1 MCKFA
6 CTRSAIPAQASIA
19 ALPGVSAFLLP
30 PWQCADAGLHCRQL
44 RDREMEL
51 KAQISAIT
59 VGGKE
64 TERAEEESG
73 EGGGPMVTE
82 ADIATVVS
90 QWTRIPVE
98 KVSCL
103 SGSGRL
109 LPPEAAR
116 SPVLHGEAVSGWSVC
131 SPI

>member
-1 MCKFA
+1 
-6 CTRSAIPAQASIA
+6 
-19 ALPGVSAFLLP
+19 
-30 PWQCADAGLHCRQL
+30 
-44 RDREMEL
+44 MEL
-51 KAQISAIT
+51 KSQISAIT

-98 KVSCL
+98 KVRPWCSALL
-103 SGSGRL
+103 SGSPAR
-109 LPPEAAR
+109 PPDVPLRCA
-116 SPVLHGEAVSGWSVC
+116 S
-131 SPI
+131 